1 MSKHRRAVRLGDHYT
16 LNMAPTEKSK
26 KPSRS
31 AVNDVV
37 TRDYTIHLHK
47 NVFGVQF
54 KKRYVFREHTG
65 PSF

>member
-1 MSKHRRAVRLGDHYT
+1 
-16 LNMAPTEKSK
+16 MAPTEKSK